1 MRGLE
6 QRLQRLESQR
16 SASRRAT
23 GPVFMMVRAGDPI
36 PEGKPGDLP
45 CFVMVLPDGAEL
57 PAGQEV
63 LGADD
68 QRP

>member
-1 MRGLE
+1 MRALE

-36 PEGKPGDLP
+36 PEGKPGDLT

-57 PAGQEV
+57 PGAEEMS
-63 LGADD
+63 GADN
-68 QRP
+68 RHR